1 MSVTFAESFELSDIE
16 GIAKEIFGE
25 NYIRS
30 EYTNEFKDG
39 VIITLK
45 ASQKE
50 QVENLKTKLREKYSS
65 FSKMEEANEGV
76 EIVDVID
83 MPEIDARD
91 LVKSYIKP
99 VAITFVITLTVLAI
113 MFRKSGMIKALVI
126 PAIIIICVNALY
138 VSVVSILRIPV
149 NEYVTSG
156 FVFVY
161 AMSLIGT
168 ALYTKSIS
176 EN

>member
-1 MSVTFAESFELSDIE
+1 
-16 GIAKEIFGE
+16 
-25 NYIRS
+25 
-30 EYTNEFKDG
+30 
-39 VIITLK
+39 
-45 ASQKE
+45 
-50 QVENLKTKLREKYSS
+50 
-65 FSKMEEANEGV
+65 MEEANEGV

-83 MPEIDARD
+83 MPEIDAHD

-99 VAITFVITLTVLAI
+99 IAITFVITLIVLAI
-113 MFRKSGMIKALVI
+113 IFRKSGIVKSLVI

-138 VSVVSILRIPV
+138 ISVVSILRIPV

-156 FVFVY
+156 FIFVY

-176 EN
+176 KN